1 MHDTA
6 YELGKAFFALYA
18 RPTTASVI
26 DIGSMCFEH
35 DPMFWVTFLETLRV
49 LRPGGYAYLNV
60 PSNYGWFSLVEQAD
74 GLIYPRLCKENPYA
88 CTDILIGRQF

>member
-49 LRPGGYAYLNV
+49 LGPATM
-60 PSNYGWFSLVEQAD
+60 P
-74 GLIYPRLCKENPYA
+74 
-88 CTDILIGRQF
+88 T